1 LVLIPEQEKLLAEKA
16 QLDGAIAEITAR
28 HDTLITD
35 NARLVRAFEAAQG
48 EISHLV
54 YERDQLVAAK
64 ASLETLLAK
73 TQAEGAE
80 ETGRLVSQLNARTA
94 SIKAV
99 IAACSDRT
107 LWSPLARSRHSWLR
121 RFSYAS
127 VQLLHLR
134 KRRRAKALIEKANR
148 ARDASEW
155 VQAAH
160 NYREGLSLMPDNA
173 AVWVQYGHALKE
185 SGYVGE
191 AEAAYRRSLEI
202 DASVADTH
210 LQLAHALKLQGRR
223 FEAVAACLRAIMLDP
238 TLAYV
243 LQELIVL

>member
-1 LVLIPEQEKLLAEKA
+1 
-16 QLDGAIAEITAR
+16 
-28 HDTLITD
+28 
-35 NARLVRAFEAAQG
+35 
-48 EISHLV
+48 
-54 YERDQLVAAK
+54 
-64 ASLETLLAK
+64 LAK

-80 ETGRLVSQLNARTA
+80 ETGRLANQLNSRTV

-107 LWSPLARSRHSWLR
+107 LWLPPTRSRHSWLR
-121 RFSYAS
+121 RLPYAAVPS
-127 VQLLHLR
+127 LR
-134 KRRRAKALIEKANR
+134 LKKRRRAKALIEKANR

-160 NYREGLSLMPDNA
+160 NYREGLSLIPDNA
-173 AVWVQYGHALKE
+173 AVWVQYGHALKA
-185 SGYVGE
+185 SGCVGE

-223 FEAVAACLRAIMLDP
+223 VEATAACFRAIMLDS
-238 TLAYV
+238 TLSYV
-243 LQELIVL
+243 LQELVVL